1 MTFDSYQAIYDAV
14 RSRISGGDV
23 GQAVESAIREANLS
37 HHAAMAA
44 DVVREAAAEQCRP
57 SVLFRP
63 ALSIDGDQWC
73 ALYGDDLQC
82 GVAGFGDSPAEAMLD
97 FDRQWATR
105 CSRSEPRSTT
115 SRTSTGNTADG
126 KVVPWLASQTD
137 VLAEDWTVVSPEAGG

>member
-1 MTFDSYQAIYDAV
+1 MDSYQAIYDAV

-44 DVVREAAAEQCRP
+44 EVAREAAAEQCRP

-82 GVAGFGDSPAEAMLD
+82 GVAGFGDSPAEAMWD
-97 FDRQWATR
+97 FNRQWATKIQPTKG
-105 CSRSEPRSTT
+105 E
-115 SRTSTGNTADG
+115 G
-126 KVVPWLASQTD
+126 
-137 VLAEDWTVVSPEAGG
+137 